1 MCSVDSSL
9 AVPQIVAPHRQK
21 GIFRLSWF
29 HCIWDR
35 SQVELLAGCLVALSL
50 LDLLTT
56 YVLLQNFADC
66 YEANP
71 VANYFLNRWNI
82 LGMSLFK
89 FALVAGVVAMC
100 EIIERCRPRLGK
112 LVLVFGCVAAASV
125 VLQGVHILSQM
136 TFPDYYFG

>member
-1 MCSVDSSL
+1 MCSVDNSL
-9 AVPQIVAPHRQK
+9 ASRRQN
-21 GIFRLSWF
+21 GIFRLGLF
-29 HCIWDR
+29 NCVWDR

-56 YVLLQNFADC
+56 YVLLRNFADC

-71 VANYFLNRWNI
+71 VADYFFKNWNI

-89 FALVAGVVAMC
+89 FGLVGGVVAMS
-100 EIIERCRPRLGK
+100 EIIERSRPRWGK

-125 VLQGVHILSQM
+125 VLQGVRIFSQM
-136 TFPDYYFG
+136 AFPEF